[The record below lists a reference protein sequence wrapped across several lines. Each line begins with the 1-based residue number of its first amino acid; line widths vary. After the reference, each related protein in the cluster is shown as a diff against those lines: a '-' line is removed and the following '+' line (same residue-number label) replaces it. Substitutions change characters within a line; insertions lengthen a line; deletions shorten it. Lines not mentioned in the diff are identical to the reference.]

1 MDILSFIQDAAAGAG
16 AAAGSQAAPP
26 STSEGLLRMLPMFG
40 MIFIVMYFLMIKP
53 QQKQR
58 KERDTML
65 AALKKNDHVLT
76 TAGFYGIVKQIK
88 PEDQDLTLCIDE
100 RKDVCIR
107 VSKSSIA
114 GLVKAS
120 GTPEGETK
128 TETQEKKG

>member
-1 MDILSFIQDAAAGAG
+1 MNIFFIFQDAAAAG
-16 AAAGSQAAPP
+16 TQAAQQQP
-26 STSEGLLRMLPMFG
+26 SAGEGLLRMLPMFG
-40 MIFIVMYFLMIKP
+40 MIFIVMYFLMIRP

-65 AALKKNDHVLT
+65 GALKKNDHVLT
-76 TAGFYGIVKQIK
+76 NAGFYGIVKQIK
-88 PEDQDLTLCIDE
+88 PEDPDLTLCIDE

-120 GTPEGETK
+120 GAPEGESK